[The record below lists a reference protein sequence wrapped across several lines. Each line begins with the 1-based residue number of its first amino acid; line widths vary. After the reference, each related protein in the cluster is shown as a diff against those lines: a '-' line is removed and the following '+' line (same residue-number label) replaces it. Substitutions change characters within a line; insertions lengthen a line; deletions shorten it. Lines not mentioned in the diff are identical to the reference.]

1 MHHNRWMYR
10 HFHSVH
16 HQLTVPYA
24 FGALYNHPLEGFFLD
39 TLSGAIPAL
48 LLDLHPWTA
57 TMLFSLG
64 TLKTVDDH
72 CGYTLPWDIFQM
84 IFPNNAAYHDIH
96 HWGKGRMYN
105 FSQPFYIYWDL
116 WMGTDYDMAMKKKE
130 EEKDSKEVPEERV
143 AQKTMEEDKE
153 NIRPSQ
159 TVKKQWIM
167 TLKPT
172 HGLRHRHS
180 VE

>member
-1 MHHNRWMYR
+1 MHHNKWLYR
-10 HFHSVH
+10 NFHSVH

-48 LLDLHPWTA
+48 LLDLHPWTG
-57 TMLFSLG
+57 TLLFSLG

-84 IFPNNAAYHDIH
+84 VFPNNAAYHDIH

-116 WMGTDYDMAMKKKE
+116 WMGTDYEMAMK
-130 EEKDSKEVPEERV
+130 EKVVEKRDVKIEKIE
-143 AQKTMEEDKE
+143 QDKQC
-153 NIRPSQ
+153 PSQ
-159 TVKKQWIM
+159 SVKKQWFM
-167 TLKPT
+167 TLSPS